1 MRSKYRC
8 LSRCVVIRDTIALSL
23 AIPLS
28 LPFIAMCP
36 QDSLAQEKPAVTQSW
51 TDSTGKRTV
60 EAEFVKL
67 DGIQLLL
74 RKTDG
79 NEVTLPLYKLD
90 DKSRLRARSIAKY
103 GLSAPATPSETAKVV
118 EFPATVTAVE
128 FKDIILRELKNKNP
142 MVLWDALPATKQKQ
156 VEDLVQ
162 LASTRI
168 EQRTLD
174 LVKNF
179 RKTLLEALTTKKQF
193 FLNSKVLPIPPDQRP
208 LLEKSYDSAV
218 ELVEAM
224 VPADFLEVK
233 SLQET
238 NVRDLLGG
246 YVANVAA
253 KSDALDRLMP
263 TDSPLKAVNTLI
275 PDDVAIQNISASQ
288 VMAVG
293 MGKFVLSEGRWL
305 PEEMLKSWN
314 QGMGQATQAVQSADP
329 KAIHKAVSQGMF
341 AANLSMG
348 AFIAAE
354 TQQDFDEA
362 MQQIMGLGDA
372 FMQGVT
378 QGMNRARAAG
388 PGGFGPGPGG
398 PGPGGFGNSGG
409 PGNSGGGPGP
419 GNNSGGPGIP
429 LPSPVNSGG
438 PGSPQ

>member
-1 MRSKYRC
+1 MRTTYRWS
-8 LSRCVVIRDTIALSL
+8 LSRCVAFRATMSLSL

-28 LPFIAMCP
+28 LPLVVMSP
-36 QDSLAQEKPAVTQSW
+36 PNSMAQEKSAITQSW
-51 TDSTGKRTV
+51 TDSTGKRTI

-67 DGIQLLL
+67 DGVQLLL
-74 RKTDG
+74 RKMDG
-79 NEVTLPLYKLD
+79 KEVTLPLYKLD

-103 GLSAPATPSETAKVV
+103 GLSSPAAPSEPAKVV
-118 EFPATVTAVE
+118 EFPSTATAVE
-128 FKDIILRELKNKNP
+128 FKDIILRELQNKNP
-142 MVLWDALPATKQKQ
+142 MVLWDALPASKQKQ

-208 LLEKSYDSAV
+208 LLEKSYDSIVA
-218 ELVEAM
+218 LVEAM
-224 VPADFLEVK
+224 VPTEFLEVK

-238 NVRDLLGG
+238 NMRDLLGG

-253 KSDALDRLMP
+253 KSDALDRIIP
-263 TDSPLKAVNTLI
+263 ADSALKAMNTPV
-275 PDDVAIQNISASQ
+275 PDDVKIENISASQ
-288 VMAVG
+288 VMVPG

-329 KAIHKAVSQGMF
+329 KAIHKAVAQGMF
-341 AANLSMG
+341 ATNVSLG
-348 AFIAAE
+348 AFFAAE

-362 MQQIMGLGDA
+362 MEQIMNIGNV
-372 FMQGVT
+372 FMQSAR
-378 QGMNRARAAG
+378 QAARAAAQ
-388 PGGFGPGPGG
+388 GG
-398 PGPGGFGNSGG
+398 PGPGGFGQSPGG
-409 PGNSGGGPGP
+409 FGKGGAGNTSAGPGP
-419 GNNSGGPGIP
+419 GSNSGAGQGVP
-429 LPSPVNSGG
+429 LPGVVNSGG
-438 PGSPQ
+438 PGSSK

>member
-1 MRSKYRC
+1 MRIKYRC
-8 LSRCVVIRDTIALSL
+8 LSRCVVIRDRIALSL

-28 LPFIAMCP
+28 LPLVAMCP
-36 QDSLAQEKPAVTQSW
+36 RDSLAQEKPAVTQSW
-51 TDSTGKRTV
+51 TDSTGKRTI

-103 GLSAPATPSETAKVV
+103 GLATPAAPSETAKVV
-118 EFPATVTAVE
+118 EFPSTSTAVE
-128 FKDIILRELKNKNP
+128 FKDIILRELNNKNP
-142 MVLWDALPATKQKQ
+142 MVLWDALPASKQKQ

-179 RKTLLEALTTKKQF
+179 RKTLLETLTTKKQF

-208 LLEKSYDSAV
+208 LLEKSYDSMVA
-218 ELVEAM
+218 LVEAM
-224 VPADFLEVK
+224 VPAEFLEVK

-238 NVRDLLGG
+238 SLRDLLGTF
-246 YVANVAA
+246 VANVAA
-253 KSDALDRLMP
+253 KSDALDRMIP
-263 TDSPLKAVNTLI
+263 ADSPLKAVNTLI

-329 KAIHKAVSQGMF
+329 KAIHKAVAQGMF
-341 AANLSMG
+341 AVNLSMG

-354 TQQDFDEA
+354 TQQDFDDA
-362 MQQIMGLGDA
+362 MQQFMGFGDV
-372 FMQGVT
+372 FMKGVT

-388 PGGFGPGPGG
+388 PGGFGPGPG
-398 PGPGGFGNSGG
+398 GPGGFGNSGG

-419 GNNSGGPGIP
+419 GNNSGGPGVP
-429 LPSPVNSGG
+429 LPGPVNSGG